1 MVEAVEKEPEPTT
14 MINTQVINN
23 QGGGENDRN
32 VEIAANT
39 DRSDLQNRSQV

>member
-14 MINTQVINN
+14 MINTQAINN

-32 VEIAANT
+32 GAPGANT
-39 DRSDLQNRSQV
+39 DRSDP